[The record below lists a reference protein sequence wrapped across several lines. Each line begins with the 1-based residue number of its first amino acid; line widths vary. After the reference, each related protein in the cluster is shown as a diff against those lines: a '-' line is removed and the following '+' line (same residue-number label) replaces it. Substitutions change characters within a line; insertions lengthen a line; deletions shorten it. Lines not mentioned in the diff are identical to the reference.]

1 MNVYIPLALL
11 VALICYFFRANEEK
25 AKQALWITMAIA
37 CAVLAV
43 RYEFGPDYFNY
54 RAIFEGIHSSDVEGY
69 TGRGQSAEK
78 AFLYFI
84 SIFPSYT
91 AFILFLTIIL
101 FICNTYFIS
110 RYISPKYYSV
120 AILFMFLE
128 PTFLLLELVAM
139 RAALGAVLFVI
150 AFDQLLRG
158 KRLIYIGVIFLA
170 SLFHTSI
177 ILLAPLVLL
186 NTNNKSIL
194 LNRWLP
200 IVCLVLAVIIVSSG
214 VNFLV
219 LGLVDFAMD
228 SVEELNR
235 YEGYLDSI
243 GNVGQSIFTLLFRG
257 MSFVILY
264 YLAIAGRNEKDPQ
277 YIIIYKLAVLASIIQ
292 LILGQSLLGDR
303 YLMYF
308 NIVYITAIARSLSSP
323 QVFDKRI
330 ILLLI
335 AAISLYIL
343 YNKMGRDYNES
354 LLVFHTIF
362 NAPVIP

>member
-1 MNVYIPLALL
+1 M
-11 VALICYFFRANEEK
+11 
-25 AKQALWITMAIA
+25 
-37 CAVLAV
+37 
-43 RYEFGPDYFNY
+43 
-54 RAIFEGIHSSDVEGY
+54 
-69 TGRGQSAEK
+69 
-78 AFLYFI
+78 
-84 SIFPSYT
+84 
-91 AFILFLTIIL
+91 
-101 FICNTYFIS
+101 
-110 RYISPKYYSV
+110 
-120 AILFMFLE
+120 
-128 PTFLLLELVAM
+128 
-139 RAALGAVLFVI
+139 
-150 AFDQLLRG
+150 
-158 KRLIYIGVIFLA
+158 
-170 SLFHTSI
+170 
-177 ILLAPLVLL
+177 
-186 NTNNKSIL
+186 
-194 LNRWLP
+194 
-200 IVCLVLAVIIVSSG
+200 SSG